1 MRNIEPGE
9 SLGEMFQRT
18 THKMDVVGME
28 KIGSEC
34 RRGGKHF
41 EIMGE
46 SLASTAATFAMLKA
60 VEDGF
65 QIIVGAC
72 HQANSSGDRLGKCDD
87 VAPKMGAVTIHMRE
101 NQVDGLTPVFGGAPL
116 GALPAQG
123 SGEAFER

>member
-1 MRNIEPGE
+1 
-9 SLGEMFQRT
+9 
-18 THKMDVVGME
+18 
-28 KIGSEC
+28 
-34 RRGGKHF
+34 
-41 EIMGE
+41 
-46 SLASTAATFAMLKA
+46 MLKA

-72 HQANSSGDRLGKCDD
+72 HQAHSSGDRLGKCDD
-87 VAPKMGAVTIHMRE
+87 VAPKMWAVTIHMRE